1 MSKKLLIIIG
11 SIVVI
16 LAVIIGVYV
25 FISNRTSTTTPS
37 GDGTTTDTTGVLPPI
52 GGDRPK
58 DDTPGTGG
66 LFGTEVNNLPAI
78 AALGFKATNVLS
90 PTISS
95 DGVHILYFDKD
106 QKKFQEANLDGSNPQ
121 PPANLDKAYDG
132 VTNIIWAPTKTA
144 LILERFAPEN
154 PFTQKTYIDMKDGK
168 ETDLNNFIDRIVFS
182 PDGTKI
188 YYQYVNNEKNKITLN
203 IANADGSNFRV
214 VKDFPIRNIFLAWV
228 PVVDKL
234 MFYLSPSGYRRST
247 FYLHDQNGE
256 NVLSLI
262 DKGYAVDGLWS
273 PKGSR
278 LLATW
283 AQENTNRLHLRAISI
298 KGSEERSMTGIKTFI
313 DKCVWSNDP
322 ADDIFVY
329 CAIPREIS
337 TGNVLPEDYNA
348 GKLDIIDDFY
358 RINTKTGEKVLIAES
373 PVDKPVDATNLV
385 VHRSTE
391 ADDVLYFVN
400 RKDGNALWEI
410 NLTKV
415 KFPEETPAP

>member
-1 MSKKLLIIIG
+1 MSKKLLIIIA
-11 SIVVI
+11 SVVVI

-25 FISNRTSTTTPS
+25 FIANRRGPSTPTS
-37 GDGTTTDTTGVLPPI
+37 DGTTTDSTGILPPV
-52 GGDRPK
+52 GGDRPAG
-58 DDTPGTGG
+58 DTPNDGG
-66 LFGTEVNNLPAI
+66 LFGTEVKNLPAI
-78 AALGFKATNVLS
+78 APIGYKATNVLS
-90 PTISS
+90 PTLAA
-95 DGVHILYFDKD
+95 DGAHLLYFDKD

-132 VTNIIWAPTKTA
+132 VTNIIWAPSKTG
-144 LILERFAPEN
+144 LILERFAPDQ
-154 PFTQKTYIDMKDGK
+154 PFTQKTYIDMTDGK
-168 ETDLNNFIDRIVFS
+168 ETDLNNFIDHLTFS
-182 PDGTKI
+182 PDGKKI

-203 IANADGSNFRV
+203 ISNSDGSDFRV
-214 VKDFPIRNIFLAWV
+214 VKDFPIRNIFLSWV

-234 MFYLSPSGYRRST
+234 MFYLAPSGYRRST

-256 NVLSLI
+256 NVLSLME
-262 DKGYAVDGLWS
+262 KGYAVDGVWS

-283 AQENTNRLHLRAISI
+283 AQENTKRMHLRAISI
-298 KGSEERSMTGIKTFI
+298 KGSDERSMLGIKTFI

-329 CAIPREIS
+329 CAVPREIS
-337 TGNVLPEDYNA
+337 TAAVLPEDYNA
-348 GKLDIIDDFY
+348 GKLDLIDDFY

-373 PVDKPVDATNLV
+373 PADKPIDAHDLV

-410 NLTKV
+410 NLSKV